1 MEIPSTRFDATDPF
15 AQAKLQMKQ
24 AETVLRQ
31 MPSAQRE
38 QLLAEMLP
46 PMPMHRPSTATE
58 PAVTMVTVKVDE
70 WDGGPTARASAP
82 MMIRRPRR
90 IVGTIPWQWRWIVAG
105 IRLTRIVRKSAKQQ
119 MKHFNKLQRQM
130 IRRVLPRRNA
140 MRGAQARCPFSDRT
154 RNRVTTR
161 GYRLPPGNA
170 LGYQHSRR

>member
-31 MPSAQRE
+31 MPPAQRE

-46 PMPMHRPSTATE
+46 PMPMHRPSPTIDQ
-58 PAVTMVTVKVDE
+58 AVTMVTVNVDE
-70 WDGGPTARASAP
+70 WDGGPVVQQRYPTA
-82 MMIRRPRR
+82 IIRPRR

-119 MKHFNKLQRQM
+119 MKQFNKLQRQM

-140 MRGAQARCPFSDRT
+140 MRGARAR
-154 RNRVTTR
+154 
-161 GYRLPPGNA
+161 
-170 LGYQHSRR
+170 

>member
-31 MPSAQRE
+31 MPLAQRE

-46 PMPMHRPSTATE
+46 PMPMHRPS
-58 PAVTMVTVKVDE
+58 PVIDQAVTMVTVKVDE
-70 WDGGPTARASAP
+70 WDGGPAAKASAP

-90 IVGTIPWQWRWIVAG
+90 IVGHVPWQWRWIVAG

-119 MKHFNKLQRQM
+119 MKQFNKLQRQM
-130 IRRVLPRRNA
+130 IRRVLPRHKA
-140 MRGAQARCPFSDRT
+140 MRGARAR
-154 RNRVTTR
+154 
-161 GYRLPPGNA
+161 
-170 LGYQHSRR
+170 